1 MLCKIKH
8 YNHLTTDE
16 LYRVIQLRIDG
27 FIVRNKVCYQDLED
41 KYDKHQY
48 YMLWYIDSNEMVGVN
63 ALCNKKKFIGDNG
76 TIYEYPAFRRQ
87 AWMHKYKGGCTTRDL
102 TKGEE
107 FCMRKWGSPRMMC
120 EITYEGGKQPFLDF
134 GFKEVGTNI
143 DSAGRTNWIFVYEPD
158 TY

>member
-1 MLCKIKH
+1 MISKIKH
-8 YNHLTTDE
+8 YTYLTVDE
-16 LYRVIQLRIDG
+16 LYDALQLRVDG

-48 YMLWYIDSNEMVGVN
+48 WMLWYHKGVMVGVN
-63 ALCNKKKFIGDNG
+63 ALCDRKTFYGDNG
-76 TIYEYPAFRRQ
+76 VSYRYPAFRRQ
-87 AWMHKYKGGCTTRDL
+87 AWRSDYKGGCTKRDL
-102 TKGEE
+102 TKGKE
-107 FCMRKWGSPRMMC
+107 FCMKQWGSPRMMC

-134 GFKEVGTNI
+134 GFKEVGTTI